1 MVPEFTVGVGD
12 AVGVCVGIWPGGG
25 KQLNP
30 VSRRLPAGH
39 CARGPLFGASVMRQK
54 NREER
59 PKHSAAALQ
68 GPVAAEV
75 GRQAVA
81 PGKNGQVPIVDVTE

>member
-12 AVGVCVGIWPGGG
+12 AVGVCVGIWPGGR

-30 VSRRLPAGH
+30 VSRRLPAEH
-39 CARGPLFGASVMRQK
+39 CARGPLFGASVTRQK
-54 NREER
+54 NREC
-59 PKHSAAALQ
+59 PKHSTAALQ

-81 PGKNGQVPIVDVTE
+81 PGKNGQVPIVEVTE